1 MTVYIALLRG
11 VNVGGNNRLPM
22 KDWRGRLEAS
32 GFGRVRT
39 YIQSGNAVVESEL
52 PSEEVAGRI
61 SADIEAHFGFAP
73 VCHVLER
80 ERLQR
85 ALTDCPYRPQGED
98 AHKQVHVF
106 FIKGDVTR
114 YDAEG
119 LSALATQGE
128 AFSMQGGVFYLYT
141 PEGFGKSVV
150 AEKLTRFLKA
160 EMTARNLRTL
170 EALIEMAGEA
180 T

>member
-1 MTVYIALLRG
+1 MAVYIALLRG

-22 KDWRGRLEAS
+22 KDWRERLEAS
-32 GFGRVRT
+32 GFGRVST
-39 YIQSGNAVVESEL
+39 YIQSGNAVLESEM
-52 PSEEVAGRI
+52 SAEEVAQCI
-61 SADIEAHFGFAP
+61 TADIEAHFDFAP

-80 ERLQR
+80 ERLQQ
-85 ALTDCPYRPQGED
+85 ALIHCPFRPQGEG

-106 FIKGDVTR
+106 FIKGEVIR
-114 YDAEG
+114 YDAQS

-128 AFSMQGGVFYLYT
+128 AFSMQDGVFYLYT

-170 EALIEMAGEA
+170 EALIEMAGTA